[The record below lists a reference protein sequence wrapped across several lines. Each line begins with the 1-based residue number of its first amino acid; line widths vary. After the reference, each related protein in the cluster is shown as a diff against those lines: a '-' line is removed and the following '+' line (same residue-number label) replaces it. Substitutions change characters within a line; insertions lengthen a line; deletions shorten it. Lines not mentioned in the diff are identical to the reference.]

1 MAAHRVMYQ
10 DSPDGSNSL
19 SRPTEAGFVQPGSGP
34 PDAAAEREWRLARYA
49 RTMAR

>member
-1 MAAHRVMYQ
+1 MYQ
-10 DSPDGSNSL
+10 DIPDGSNSH
-19 SRPTEAGFVQPGSGP
+19 QPADWGRDSSNRDPG